1 MVRVINITG
10 GMGVGK
16 SYISNLFKE
25 TGVPVLD
32 TDKTVK
38 NLYSDSFIK
47 SEMKILFGNQIYLSE
62 NVINKELLSK
72 KVFSNKELNLKVA
85 TLIKG
90 ALLNKVFNFI
100 YENIDKE
107 MVLIESALSVETK
120 LVHLVDEVI
129 LVDAELSDR
138 LQKLEENRG
147 FSRKE
152 SLTRMALQKGYYAK
166 KEYLE
171 KHDIDHV
178 VFNNDYCSIRAK
190 LFVEQF

>member
-10 GMGVGK
+10 GMGSGK

-32 TDKTVK
+32 TDETVK
-38 NLYSDSFIK
+38 SLYSDSFIK
-47 SEMKILFGNQIYLSE
+47 SEMKTLFGNQIYLSK
-62 NVINKELLSK
+62 NTINKELLSEK
-72 KVFSNKELNLKVA
+72 IFSNKELNLKVA

-90 ALLNKVFNFI
+90 ALLKKVFNFI

-152 SLTRMALQKGYYAK
+152 SLTRMALQKGHYAK

-171 KHDIDHV
+171 KHDIDYT